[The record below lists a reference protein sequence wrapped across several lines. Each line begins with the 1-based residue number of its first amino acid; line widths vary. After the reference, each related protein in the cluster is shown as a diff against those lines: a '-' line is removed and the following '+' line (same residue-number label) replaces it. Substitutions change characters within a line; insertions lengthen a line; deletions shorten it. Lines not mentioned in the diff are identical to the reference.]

1 MEAASTLVAAVRYFA
16 DPDNCLSYVVARR
29 WPEGVG
35 CPTCGRKDVRFL
47 AKRRCWECRAKHP
60 HKQFSVKTGTIFED
74 SPLGLDKWLPAIW
87 IIANC
92 KNGVSSYEIH
102 RDLGVT
108 QKTAWF
114 MLHRIREA
122 MIDNDGQLSGPVES
136 DEAYVGGKA
145 TSSDINPETGKLM
158 PTGPQENKTIVMGI
172 VERKGRAR
180 AFVIDNTTRATLHGK
195 IKANVAEGSQIY
207 TDANTSYK
215 KMERLGKYTHFVIN
229 HEVQYVKGHIHTN
242 HVENFW
248 TLLKRSIRG
257 TYICP
262 RPKHVQRYVEEQI
275 FRFNLCDTNDAF
287 RFSETVRQVVGKRLT
302 YKQLS
307 ATVNTEQARTKEKQR
322 EAMLKQL
329 AEKAYAQEPF

>member
-1 MEAASTLVAAVRYFA
+1 METPSTLISAVRYFA
-16 DPDNCLSYVVARR
+16 DPDNCLNYVVARR
-29 WPEGVG
+29 WPEGVE
-35 CPTCGRKDVRFL
+35 CPTCGRKDARFL
-47 AKRRCWECRAKHP
+47 AKQRRWECRAKHP
-60 HKQFSVKTGTIFED
+60 LKQFSVKTGTIFED
-74 SPLGLDKWLPAIW
+74 SPLGLDKWLPAVW
-87 IIANC
+87 MIANC

-122 MIDNDGQLSGPVES
+122 MTDNDGQLSGPVEA

-145 TSSDINPETGKLM
+145 TSVDTNPETGKLM
-158 PTGPQENKTIVMGI
+158 PTGPQENKVIVMGI

-180 AFVIDNTTRATLHGK
+180 AFVIDNTTRETLHGK
-195 IKANVAEGSQIY
+195 IKQNVADGATVY
-207 TDANTSYK
+207 TDASTSYK
-215 KMERLGKYTHFVIN
+215 KMERLGQYTHFVIN
-229 HEVQYVKGHIHTN
+229 HDVQYVKGHIHTN

-262 RPKHVQRYVEEQI
+262 RPKHLQRYVEEQI

-287 RFSETVRQVVGKRLT
+287 RFSETVRQVVGKRVT
-302 YKQLS
+302 YKRLT
-307 ATVNTEQARTKEKQR
+307 ATANEAQALIKEKQR
-322 EAMLKQL
+322 ESMIKRTSNRSQ
-329 AEKAYAQEPF
+329 P